1 MRVGYVSNLMIG
13 EDTLGIRGKVW
24 KEYYLETES
33 VKYNLDA
40 LVIAGGISSQFDIT
54 CDFMKFLGDTLKKKG
69 ILLRFIAGNTDYYD
83 SHVGVDKEES
93 FRKKKEQFLL
103 HPYYLTSHPIIRSD
117 IVISGIESW
126 YDYSLY
132 RGEPI
137 QLKKIMKKKKMGQKN
152 LDGVYITNESD
163 YTLGFDNVFDVVYT
177 KECVSLLEDRM
188 RQINNKFG
196 KVKYNVVVQYFYP
209 SKIFLSDNTGLF
221 NTQGYFDAF
230 SGSEKFLAPMR
241 YGGVTDCIIGKSSE
255 RERIRVHNIN
265 FQCCTNR
272 MVVKEYDV

>member
-1 MRVGYVSNLMIG
+1 MIG
-13 EDTLGIRGKVW
+13 EDALGIHGKVW
-24 KEYYLETES
+24 KEHYLETES
-33 VKYNLDA
+33 VNNNLDA
-40 LVIAGGISSQFDIT
+40 LIIVGGISNQFCVT
-54 CDFMKFLGDTLKKKG
+54 NDFTRFLGDNLRKNG
-69 ILLRFIAGNTDYYD
+69 VLLRFIAGNTDYY
-83 SHVGVDKEES
+83 SFNTKVNKEEE
-93 FRKKKEQFLL
+93 FRKKKEKFLL
-103 HPYYLTSHPIIRSD
+103 NPYYLTSHPIIRSN

-132 RGEPI
+132 RGDPI
-137 QLKKIMKKKKMGQKN
+137 QLKKIMKKRKFGHKN
-152 LDGVYITNESD
+152 LDGVYITDESD
-163 YTLGFDNVFDVVYT
+163 YTLGINNVFDVVYT

-188 RQINNKFG
+188 RQISNKFG
-196 KVKYNVVVQYFYP
+196 KLKYNVVVQYFYP

-230 SGSEKFLAPMR
+230 SGSEKFLSPMR

-272 MVVKEYDV
+272 MVVKEYDL